1 MRAKPGNLKTLD
13 KYFDTGK
20 DFSMTQEELEKVT
33 VGSLSKN
40 LSYVK
45 NSSALAKRAKSKGYY
60 IDIEPLEIKPMTIHF
75 KKKK

>member
-1 MRAKPGNLKTLD
+1 
-13 KYFDTGK
+13 
-20 DFSMTQEELEKVT
+20 MTQEELEKLT

-60 IDIEPLEIKPMTIHF
+60 IDIEPLEIKPTTIHF
-75 KKKK
+75 KKEK